1 MSIRSGQHWR
11 SNNGSVL
18 VTTLLVLLA
27 ITILGVAGINMSVV
41 ESKIARTE
49 KEVRETFYL
58 TEGAAM
64 ECVQRLIGTDPVDKI
79 EQFPFWFH
87 SKGEAKGLGA
97 DFRHP
102 KDWDVDGKGEDNGL
116 MSPMHNDTY
125 IAAVE
130 WRVATGGSL
139 VQTGSRLYQN
149 RAYGLCTRYDINSVI
164 EIGYYMRY

>member
-1 MSIRSGQHWR
+1 M
-11 SNNGSVL
+11 L

-27 ITILGVAGINMSVV
+27 ITILGVASINTSVV

-58 TEGAAM
+58 SEGAAM
-64 ECVQRLIGTDPVDKI
+64 ECIQRLIGTDPVDKN
-79 EQFPFWFH
+79 EQFPFWIH
-87 SKGEAKGLGA
+87 SKREATGLGVN
-97 DFRHP
+97 FRYP
-102 KDWDVDGKGEDNGL
+102 KDWDVDGKGADNGL
-116 MSPMHNDTY
+116 ISPMGNETY
-125 IAAVE
+125 MAAVE
-130 WRVATGGSL
+130 WGVATGGSL